1 MLEAPQSE
9 GFSMN
14 HIKDYADLSMA
25 EFKEVLDAV
34 TSKEELQGIANRR
47 SYLRADLKKYNSWQI
62 NMIKRRKQELE
73 NG

>member
-1 MLEAPQSE
+1 
-9 GFSMN
+9 MN
-14 HIKDYADLSMA
+14 NIKDYADLPMA

-34 TSKEELQGIANRR
+34 TSREELQGIANRR

-62 NMIKRRKQELE
+62 NMIKRWKQEIE